1 MLIDVMSQQLETILR
16 TSGDDPTHP
25 YIIRAA
31 FTGTAAANIQ
41 GQTLH
46 SAFSFNFG
54 NEFLSLSDKSR
65 DERRKLLENLTFV
78 IIDEFSMIKADMLYQ
93 LDLRLKEIK
102 QRADIPFGGVSVF
115 LFGDLMQLRPVKAR
129 YILKD
134 PHIWIKVTSKFHR
147 DCINIISG
155 TDRVIVT
162 L

>member
-1 MLIDVMSQQLETILR
+1 MIDVMSQQLETILR

-31 FTGTAAANIQ
+31 FTGTTSANIQ

-78 IIDEFSMIKADMLYQ
+78 IID
-93 LDLRLKEIK
+93 
-102 QRADIPFGGVSVF
+102 
-115 LFGDLMQLRPVKAR
+115 
-129 YILKD
+129 
-134 PHIWIKVTSKFHR
+134 
-147 DCINIISG
+147 
-155 TDRVIVT
+155 
-162 L
+162 